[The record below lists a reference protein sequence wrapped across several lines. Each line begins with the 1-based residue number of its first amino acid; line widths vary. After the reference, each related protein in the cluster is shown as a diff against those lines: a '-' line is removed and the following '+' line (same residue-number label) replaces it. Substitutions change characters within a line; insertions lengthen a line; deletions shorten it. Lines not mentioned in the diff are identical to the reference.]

1 MLADG
6 IDLDLASDDDRD
18 PSIPPGS
25 RQAEDAVIGSILKN
39 PRVIGDLAVQLR
51 PEDFTSVRHRAAYA
65 AAVALA
71 RRQIPTDYTT
81 PGEEMAAQGSM
92 SAGEAVRFLAAVDLM
107 IPTAAFASH
116 YAGIVSRYAT
126 FRRLISAA
134 QTIAEDGWRDVGDPD
149 AAIARS
155 IARLVAIRRGLPQD
169 LVTPAEWAESTQ
181 QALEQGDPIS
191 LLGLSTGLNELDV
204 ALLGLVPSE
213 VYVLGA
219 RTSAGKTTLLVQIA
233 HHVAINHGP
242 VLFVSLEMKPELL
255 FDRILAGV
263 ANVSV
268 NRLALRT
275 LYPDERQR
283 ALSSVKQLGDI
294 PLFVLRRRYLTAEI
308 RDALLALEAMNQR
321 AALVVVDFIQMI
333 QDQAETS
340 RADWAHY
347 GEAAKRLKLIAEEFG
362 VPILA
367 ASQLN
372 RASEYEKRPPTLAD
386 FSLSDQIVQYA
397 DSVIALYREKDDA
410 GGSRTVIPIL
420 KRRNYGRAAGEALEI
435 VWSGQK
441 YVDPHPA
448 AHYRNLLNAPMSTAP
463 LSGNGV
469 PPNPGANP
477 PIAKP
482 GSDLPW

>member
-1 MLADG
+1 
-6 IDLDLASDDDRD
+6 
-18 PSIPPGS
+18 
-25 RQAEDAVIGSILKN
+25 
-39 PRVIGDLAVQLR
+39 
-51 PEDFTSVRHRAAYA
+51 
-65 AAVALA
+65 
-71 RRQIPTDYTT
+71 
-81 PGEEMAAQGSM
+81 MAAQGAM
-92 SAGEAVRFLAAVDLM
+92 SSGDALLFLSGVSLAVPTSALAA
-107 IPTAAFASH
+107 H
-116 YAGIVSRYAT
+116 YAAIVSRYAA

-134 QTIAEDGWRDVGDPD
+134 QAIAEDAWRAVGDPD

-169 LVTPAEWAESTQ
+169 LVTPAEWAAATQ
-181 QALEQGDPIS
+181 HALEEGLPLE
-191 LLGLSTGLNELDV
+191 LLGLSTGLRELDV

-213 VYVLGA
+213 LYVLGA
-219 RTSAGKTTLLVQIA
+219 RTSAGKTTLLVQMA

-275 LYPDERQR
+275 LHADERQR
-283 ALSSVKQLGDI
+283 ALSTVKQLGDVS
-294 PLFVLRRRYLTAEI
+294 LYVLRRRYLTADI
-308 RDALLALEAMNQR
+308 RDAMLALEAMNQR
-321 AALVVVDFIQMI
+321 PSLVIVDFIQMI
-333 QDQAETS
+333 QDQAESS

-362 VPILA
+362 VPLIA

-397 DSVIALYREKDDA
+397 DSVFALYREKDDA
-410 GGSRTVIPIL
+410 GGSRTFIPIL
-420 KRRNYGRAAGEALEI
+420 KRRNYGRPAGEALEV

-448 AHYRNLLNAPMSTAP
+448 EHYRNLLHVPMTTAP
-463 LSGNGV
+463 LAMAELRPTATEPKPTGPDRTCHGDASAGATACRPGPWSRSAAARRLAEAASG
-469 PPNPGANP
+469 
-477 PIAKP
+477 
-482 GSDLPW
+482 